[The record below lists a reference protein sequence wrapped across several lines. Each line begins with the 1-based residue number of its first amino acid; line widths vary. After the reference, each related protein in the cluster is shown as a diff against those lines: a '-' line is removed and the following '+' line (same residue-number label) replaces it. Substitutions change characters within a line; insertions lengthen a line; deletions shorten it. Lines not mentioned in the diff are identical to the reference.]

1 MDKKIL
7 SEFYKTRTK
16 STEVSENN
24 VLLERFITLNY
35 LKKYVKS
42 GNSVVEIGA
51 GIRSYSP
58 ELVKLAKYVLAVDLF
73 QDNLDRLSKR
83 IKNKNF
89 DTLCADIVDL
99 NSIKSNS
106 FNVVFVNGPMSHLFD
121 EKEIKKAIKESIR
134 ICKKGGIVL
143 FNYLTNTPIIY
154 RSGLIK
160 GGVNAFKRYDK
171 RTPKD
176 IYATYFVNDFH
187 KLIPQTKMK
196 HICDIS
202 LDGLFEILKEYTNK
216 LGKTE
221 FNAVKQMQLNIAERP
236 DMIGCSSHVISVY
249 KKL

>member
-1 MDKKIL
+1 MNKKIL
-7 SEFYKTRTK
+7 SNFYKTRTK

-35 LKKYVKS
+35 LKKYVKP
-42 GNSVVEIGA
+42 NDSVVEIGA

-58 ELVKLAKYVLAVDLF
+58 ELVKLAKYTLAVDLF
-73 QDNLDRLSKR
+73 QENLDRLSKQ

-89 DTLCADIVDL
+89 DTLYADIIDL
-99 NSIKSNS
+99 KSIKSNS

-121 EKEIKKAIKESIR
+121 DKERIKAIKESTR
-134 ICKKGGIVL
+134 ICKKGGTIL

-160 GGVNAFKRYDK
+160 GGVNAFKKYDK

-187 KLIPQTKMK
+187 KLVPQTKMK

-216 LGKTE
+216 LNKSE